1 MCMWKVERE
10 GGRGELREMKK
21 ILRNIFIIDDDSI
34 FRYTVQMSIQWKYL
48 RFLIEVEDDIRND

>member
-1 MCMWKVERE
+1 MWEVERE
-10 GGRGELREMKK
+10 GGRGELREMEK

-34 FRYTVQMSIQWKYL
+34 FRYTVQMSIQWKCS